1 MSLDAAPAAMA
12 TAQEDPDES
21 WLTLGGHRLTSRI
34 IVGIEQYDSPSLVRQ
49 VLEVTGSR
57 IFITTVDP
65 DNNRSSLLLTDLADE
80 LPMDDYL
87 WIGTTS
93 FARSAASALKTA
105 HILRD
110 AYGIDVLKL
119 DVRED
124 GNRPDNKAT
133 IEVAARLR
141 EEGFSVLPF
150 ILPVEED
157 AKSLEALGCSLLRVM
172 AAPVASGRGIPD
184 PAPIR
189 RIIDGTGIPVVVE
202 GGLGTARH
210 ATLAMEMGAD
220 AVLVNTALVQA
231 RQPLMMAA
239 AMKAAVEAG
248 RLAYRAV
255 SMPGDEIPR

>member
-1 MSLDAAPAAMA
+1 
-12 TAQEDPDES
+12 
-21 WLTLGGHRLTSRI
+21 
-34 IVGIEQYDSPSLVRQ
+34 
-49 VLEVTGSR
+49 
-57 IFITTVDP
+57 
-65 DNNRSSLLLTDLADE
+65 
-80 LPMDDYL
+80 
-87 WIGTTS
+87 
-93 FARSAASALKTA
+93 
-105 HILRD
+105 
-110 AYGIDVLKL
+110 
-119 DVRED
+119 
-124 GNRPDNKAT
+124 
-133 IEVAARLR
+133 
-141 EEGFSVLPF
+141 
-150 ILPVEED
+150 
-157 AKSLEALGCSLLRVM
+157 VM